1 VPYRLVGRADDRVDE
16 IFQISEVDWGLE
28 GARRYGRLILV
39 AMNSIGDFPAI
50 PGSRPIPRVR
60 GARAFHLRSARDL
73 VDREH
78 QVKEPRHLIVYR
90 VAPDGVVKV
99 LDLVH
104 DPMLLG
110 RAARHALRAADR

>member
-16 IFQISEVDWGLE
+16 ILQISEADWGLE
-28 GARRYGRLILV
+28 GAGRYGRLIV
-39 AMNSIGDFPAI
+39 AAMDAIGDFPAV

-78 QVKEPRHLIVYR
+78 QVKEPRLPHVCPSLSD
-90 VAPDGVVKV
+90 A
-99 LDLVH
+99 
-104 DPMLLG
+104 DPW
-110 RAARHALRAADR
+110 RESREA